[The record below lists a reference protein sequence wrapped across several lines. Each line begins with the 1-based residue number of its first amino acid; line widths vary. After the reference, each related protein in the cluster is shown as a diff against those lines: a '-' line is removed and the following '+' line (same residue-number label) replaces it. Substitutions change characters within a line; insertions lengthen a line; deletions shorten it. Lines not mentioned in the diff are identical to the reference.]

1 MSINFEQIT
10 KRYNGAPVVNDA
22 SLQIETGEFF
32 VLLGPSGSGKS
43 TLLRIAAGLADVD
56 HGRVSFHGR
65 DVTHVRARDRGVG
78 LVFQHYALFRHM
90 TVGQNVE
97 FALRVRGVKRQE
109 RARRCEELL
118 QLVALEGYAKRL
130 PGQLS
135 GGQQQR
141 VAVARAL
148 AHEPQVLLLDEPFG
162 ALDAKIRVELR
173 ETIRQVQR
181 RLGMTTILVTHDQE
195 EAFALADRIGVM
207 RNGRLLETGR
217 PETLYRRPATRFV
230 ATFLGAANLFLGERS
245 NEGLRLGQHFLASG
259 ESLKSAGMG
268 DEVVTVVRPEDIEI
282 AEDAERLRSSELA
295 SGHVLAVDFAGNLER
310 VRIQLTRE
318 NEVISAIGR
327 EHEHGSAELRPGGPA
342 IASVAPPPQP
352 IVVDVTR
359 TNAELGQ
366 LPLSAGKRVTL
377 GIRRFHVLP
386 TPISS
391 FRILSPDAPTEVSLR
406 ESPLLRQLVQSMQ
419 APVLGAADGSERDA
433 GRTGV
438 AVIELGP
445 NAIGQIAAAMAQGR
459 ARLLCIPPRSAL
471 PHRMLIHCSSDAARS
486 ATLALVASVMR
497 HLHAE
502 ATFVSVQSPAAP
514 RAEIT
519 SSFRRLLDVRAE
531 LLKTHGLDIRTD
543 VQIGDLNSWVTH
555 LAAATEPAL
564 IVLGIEGSVG
574 ELEAWL
580 QAEFQPLFTQGARC
594 PLLISRTAPV
604 PAAHAHPSILSAP
617 EPESLD
623 AKQGI
628 H

>member
-1 MSINFEQIT
+1 
-10 KRYNGAPVVNDA
+10 
-22 SLQIETGEFF
+22 
-32 VLLGPSGSGKS
+32 
-43 TLLRIAAGLADVD
+43 
-56 HGRVSFHGR
+56 
-65 DVTHVRARDRGVG
+65 
-78 LVFQHYALFRHM
+78 
-90 TVGQNVE
+90 
-97 FALRVRGVKRQE
+97 
-109 RARRCEELL
+109 
-118 QLVALEGYAKRL
+118 
-130 PGQLS
+130 
-135 GGQQQR
+135 
-141 VAVARAL
+141 
-148 AHEPQVLLLDEPFG
+148 
-162 ALDAKIRVELR
+162 
-173 ETIRQVQR
+173 
-181 RLGMTTILVTHDQE
+181 
-195 EAFALADRIGVM
+195 
-207 RNGRLLETGR
+207 
-217 PETLYRRPATRFV
+217 
-230 ATFLGAANLFLGERS
+230 
-245 NEGLRLGQHFLASG
+245 
-259 ESLKSAGMG
+259 
-268 DEVVTVVRPEDIEI
+268 
-282 AEDAERLRSSELA
+282 
-295 SGHVLAVDFAGNLER
+295 
-310 VRIQLTRE
+310 
-318 NEVISAIGR
+318 
-327 EHEHGSAELRPGGPA
+327 
-342 IASVAPPPQP
+342 
-352 IVVDVTR
+352 VDVTR

-391 FRILSPDAPTEVSLR
+391 FRILSPDAATEVSLR